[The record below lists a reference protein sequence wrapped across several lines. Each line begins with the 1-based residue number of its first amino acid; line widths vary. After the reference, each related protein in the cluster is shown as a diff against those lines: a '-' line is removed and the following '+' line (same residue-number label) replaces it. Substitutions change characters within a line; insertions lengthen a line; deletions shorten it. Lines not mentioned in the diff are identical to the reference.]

1 MPPKYPCKRI
11 DLLFGIT
18 ITIRAE
24 RIEATSTKKGLT
36 VTVRL
41 NLKQYQK
48 GITVDARISSSEN
61 IQYHPKIPKLN
72 YRINPN

>member
-18 ITIRAE
+18 MTIRAE

-48 GITVDARISSSEN
+48 GITVDARISVLTGKYWTHEFP
-61 IQYHPKIPKLN
+61 YFREWRF
-72 YRINPN
+72 Y